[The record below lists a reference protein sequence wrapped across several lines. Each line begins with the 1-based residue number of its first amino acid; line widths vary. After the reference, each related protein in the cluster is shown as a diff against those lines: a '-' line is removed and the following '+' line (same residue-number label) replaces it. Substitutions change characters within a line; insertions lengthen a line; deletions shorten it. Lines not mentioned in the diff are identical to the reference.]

1 MPDAESPNNSGG
13 RSWPGI
19 GLALL
24 GVSLLAGLL
33 LFAFVA
39 RTVPQLPSEIALHFT
54 HEGVANRRGPPQ
66 GLFYLP
72 LLGALIWLLNTLTGF
87 GLARQNTLRVG
98 AHLLWATTLAVQLIL
113 GVAALRL
120 AGTI

>member
-1 MPDAESPNNSGG
+1 MPEAVPPTNTDGWG
-13 RSWPGI
+13 RHGV
-19 GLALL
+19 GLGLL
-24 GVSLLAGLL
+24 GVSLLGGLL

-39 RTVPQLPSEIALHFT
+39 RIVPQLPSEIPLHFT
-54 HEGVANRRGPPQ
+54 HESVADRRGPPQ

-113 GVAALRL
+113 WVAALRL